1 MTERRDATSSA
12 RLSMPQTALLVVAGL
27 SLAYILGSLLG
38 WGGHTAASWVSSW
51 AGVIAS
57 GAAML
62 GLLSA
67 WRRTP
72 PGTVRTVRLAL
83 AAGSAAWCA
92 GELVQAF
99 SRIVLS
105 RAATSLSFGDLFLIV
120 ALVPVGLSFAY
131 GARRPRRIGPVVRYV
146 LDTYVCAAALFALGW
161 ALLFAHLYRVSG
173 EGAGAFLFELI
184 YPIVDIVLLCG
195 AVPLVLVTPRSRRP
209 PALAV
214 YAAVIALTVAD
225 VVETTIHIGGGVS
238 GDLAHAP
245 RIIAYLLVGVVPW
258 LAKPAPRPAGE
269 QPHRGAELPPLMS
282 NAMPA
287 MAAVLAVLVLAVR
300 AITGEGRVE
309 PVLAAA
315 TASAV
320 IVAAFRA
327 FGVAAEAVRLRR
339 IAQAGEDHF
348 QALAESIG
356 DVVLISDLDGA
367 IRYASAG
374 VTETYGYA
382 RVDLEGRRILEI
394 VHPEDWPGLRAR
406 LAHFLRSDAET
417 VLVAVRVLAA
427 DGTWLHT
434 ESTVSR
440 YRRPGERHGL
450 LITTRDLS
458 DQVALQQQVTHLT
471 FHDGLTGL
479 PNRAYY
485 EERVREVLTRD
496 RESSRGVCVFIDL
509 DGFTAVND
517 SAGHAAGDLL
527 LSQAAR
533 RLRAAVPIDDTV
545 ARWGGDEFAVFVESP
560 ADAQTVVD
568 LADRLGSSV
577 AAEPFRVAGSE
588 ITLTAS
594 IGVAFA
600 EDRLEASELIR
611 NADVA
616 MARAKEL
623 GGGRVEIFAAHMHA
637 DVVRRLELVT
647 DLRRALDED
656 QFAIEYQPVVELAT
670 SRVTGVEAL
679 VRLRRGRTY
688 IGADE
693 FIRPAEESGLIVPL
707 GAWVLRESCA
717 QVARWRA
724 ESWDIGLSVN
734 LAARQIAAPQFV
746 ETVAAALEDSGLP
759 GEALTVEVTEETLV
773 DDTGQA
779 VDRLRELRDLGV
791 RLAID
796 DFGTGY
802 ASLVYLRQLPVDIIK
817 IDPSFVSGLGRDETV
832 SLLTRTIVR
841 LGRDLGIAVVAEGIE
856 RPDQLDLL
864 REMGC
869 GRGQGYLVARP
880 MIAQR
885 VEKLIRPPRAKGTA
899 VPMR

>member
-1 MTERRDATSSA
+1 MMQRRESA
-12 RLSMPQTALLVVAGL
+12 RLSTPQTALITVAVL
-27 SLAYILGSLLG
+27 SVAYVIGSLVG

-51 AGVIAS
+51 AGVVAS

-62 GLLSA
+62 GLLNA
-67 WRRTP
+67 WRGAT
-72 PGTVRTVRLAL
+72 GTVRTVRLAL
-83 AAGSAAWCA
+83 AAGCAAWCA

-99 SRIVLS
+99 SRFVLS
-105 RAATSLSFGDLFLIV
+105 RAATSLSFSDLFLIV

-131 GARRPRRIGPVVRYV
+131 GARRPRRIGPIVRYL
-146 LDTYVCAAALFALGW
+146 LDTYACSAALFAVGW
-161 ALLFAHLYRVSG
+161 ALLFAHLYRASG
-173 EGAGAFLFELI
+173 EPAGAFLFELI

-209 PALAV
+209 PAIAV
-214 YAAVIALTVAD
+214 YAAVLALTVAD

-269 QPHRGAELPPLMS
+269 PHRAAELPPLLS
-282 NAMPA
+282 NAMPGL
-287 MAAVLAVLVLAVR
+287 AAILAVLVLAVR
-300 AITGEGRVE
+300 SITGDGRVE

-320 IVAAFRA
+320 IVAAIRM
-327 FGVAAEAVRLRR
+327 FGVAAEVVRLRR
-339 IAQAGEDHF
+339 TAQAGEDHF

-356 DVVLISDLDGA
+356 DVVVISDLDGV

-374 VTETYGYA
+374 VSETYGYA
-382 RVDLEGRRILEI
+382 RDALFGRNVSEI
-394 VHPEDWPGLRAR
+394 VHPEDWPGLRLKLSR
-406 LAHFLRSDAET
+406 FLRSGDET
-417 VLVAVRVLAA
+417 VVVQGRVLAA

-434 ESTVSR
+434 ESTISR
-440 YRRPGERHGL
+440 YHRPGERHGL
-450 LITTRDLS
+450 LITTRDMS

-496 RESSRGVCVFIDL
+496 RDASGCVCVFIDL

-568 LADRLGSSV
+568 LADRLLSSV
-577 AAEPFRVAGSE
+577 AAEPFRVAGSD

-637 DVVRRLELVT
+637 DVVRRLELVN

-656 QFAIEYQPVVELAT
+656 KFAIEYQPVVELAT

-688 IGADE
+688 VGADE

-707 GAWVLRESCA
+707 GAWVLREACA

-724 ESWDIGLSVN
+724 SSWDIGLSVN

-746 ETVAAALEDSGLP
+746 ETVAGALEDSGLP

-779 VDRLRELRDLGV
+779 LDRLRELRDLGV

-869 GRGQGYLVARP
+869 ARGQGYLVARP

-885 VEKLIRPPRAKGTA
+885 VEKLIRPPRAKGSA
-899 VPMR
+899 VPTR

>member
-1 MTERRDATSSA
+1 MQRRESA
-12 RLSMPQTALLVVAGL
+12 RLSTPQTALITVAVL
-27 SLAYILGSLLG
+27 SAAYVIGSLVG

-51 AGVIAS
+51 AGVVAS

-62 GLLSA
+62 GLLNA
-67 WRRTP
+67 WRGAT
-72 PGTVRTVRLAL
+72 GTVRTVRLAL
-83 AAGSAAWCA
+83 AAGCAAWCA

-99 SRIVLS
+99 SRFVLS
-105 RAATSLSFGDLFLIV
+105 RAATSLSFSDLFLIV

-131 GARRPRRIGPVVRYV
+131 GARRPRRIGPIVRYL
-146 LDTYVCAAALFALGW
+146 LDTYACSAALFAVGW
-161 ALLFAHLYRVSG
+161 ALLFAHLYRASG
-173 EGAGAFLFELI
+173 EPAGAFLFELI

-209 PALAV
+209 PAIAV
-214 YAAVIALTVAD
+214 YAAVLALTVAD

-269 QPHRGAELPPLMS
+269 PHRAAELPPLLS
-282 NAMPA
+282 NAMPGL
-287 MAAVLAVLVLAVR
+287 AAILAVLVLAVR
-300 AITGEGRVE
+300 SITGDGRVE

-320 IVAAFRA
+320 IVAAIRM
-327 FGVAAEAVRLRR
+327 FGVAAEVVRLRR
-339 IAQAGEDHF
+339 TAQAGEDHF

-356 DVVLISDLDGA
+356 DVVVISDLDGV

-374 VTETYGYA
+374 VSETYGYA
-382 RVDLEGRRILEI
+382 RDALFGRNVSEI
-394 VHPEDWPGLRAR
+394 VHPEDWPGLRLKLSR
-406 LAHFLRSDAET
+406 FLRSGDET
-417 VLVAVRVLAA
+417 VVVQGRVLAA

-434 ESTVSR
+434 ESTISR
-440 YRRPGERHGL
+440 YHRPGERHGL
-450 LITTRDLS
+450 LITTRDMS

-496 RESSRGVCVFIDL
+496 RDASGCVCVFIDL

-545 ARWGGDEFAVFVESP
+545 SRWGGDEFAVFVESP

-568 LADRLGSSV
+568 LADRLLSSV
-577 AAEPFRVAGSE
+577 AAEPFRVAGSD

-637 DVVRRLELVT
+637 DVVRRLELVN

-656 QFAIEYQPVVELAT
+656 KFAIEYQPVVELAT

-688 IGADE
+688 VGADE

-707 GAWVLRESCA
+707 GAWVLREACA

-724 ESWDIGLSVN
+724 SSWDIGLSVN

-746 ETVAAALEDSGLP
+746 ETVAGALEDSGLP

-779 VDRLRELRDLGV
+779 LDRLRELRDLGV

-869 GRGQGYLVARP
+869 ARGQGYLVARP

-885 VEKLIRPPRAKGTA
+885 VEKLIRPPRAKGSA
-899 VPMR
+899 VPTR